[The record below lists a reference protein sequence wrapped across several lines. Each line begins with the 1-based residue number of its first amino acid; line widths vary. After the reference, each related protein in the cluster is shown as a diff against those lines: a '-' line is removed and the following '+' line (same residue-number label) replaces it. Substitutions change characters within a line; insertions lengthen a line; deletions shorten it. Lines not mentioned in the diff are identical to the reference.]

1 MRLPADATLIV
12 VDMQEAIDDPR
23 WGPRNNPDAENNIAR
38 LIARWRMEGLPLVH
52 IRHDFGEPGS
62 PYAPG
67 APGHRF
73 KACAA
78 PRDGE
83 RVVGKSANSAF
94 IRPGPRGRA
103 RRHRGD
109 DAGDL
114 RRADVELGRGDG
126 APRRQP
132 RLPDVR
138 GRRRVLGGRQ
148 ARPPGQSAG
157 RRRTCTRSHSPIF
170 TGEYA
175 TVVDTEAALQA
186 AATAKARQRR
196 QGDDRKIAS
205 PPTLGVDRWVGVS
218 VHANPVFE
226 FAGKPSFA
234 RRGFDPLASRLER
247 PTVG

>member
-38 LIARWRMEGLPLVH
+38 LIAGWRMEGLPLVH
-52 IRHDFGEPGS
+52 IRHNSGEPGS

-94 IRPGPRGRA
+94 ILPDLEAELDAIGATTLVICGVLTSNSVEATARHAGNLGYQTFVVGDACWDVDKLDLRGRGWPA
-103 RRHRGD
+103 E
-109 DAGDL
+109 
-114 RRADVELGRGDG
+114 DVHALSL
-126 APRRQP
+126 AH
-132 RLPDVR
+132 L
-138 GRRRVLGGRQ
+138 
-148 ARPPGQSAG
+148 
-157 RRRTCTRSHSPIF
+157 H
-170 TGEYA
+170 GEYA

-186 AATAKARQRR
+186 AANAKARQRR
-196 QGDDRKIAS
+196 QGDDRK
-205 PPTLGVDRWVGVS
+205 
-218 VHANPVFE
+218 
-226 FAGKPSFA
+226 
-234 RRGFDPLASRLER
+234 
-247 PTVG
+247 